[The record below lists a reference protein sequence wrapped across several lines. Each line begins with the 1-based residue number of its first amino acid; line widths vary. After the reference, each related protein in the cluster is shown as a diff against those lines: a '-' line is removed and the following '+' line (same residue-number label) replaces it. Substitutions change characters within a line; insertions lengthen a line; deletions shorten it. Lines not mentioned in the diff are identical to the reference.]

1 MLSHCHIRR
10 FRGIEDL
17 HLSDLG
23 RVNLIVG
30 RNNSGKTSVLEALA
44 LLSAGAMVR
53 SSHGILNSRQL
64 RYVASEKAI
73 RDTVWRHLFW
83 RMQPDRAIEIEGETD
98 AGRISLQIDLGN
110 RTKTVVDLGKDAP
123 WIRDGIVAKSVLEF
137 LCQRKDRQEVGA
149 IQLGRDQ
156 MVFHEP
162 KAANVPIPCVFVTA
176 RSLDVENIAEALSD
190 LKRTKRDGILL
201 DFLRQVAPQLQ
212 SVEIGTGSGEPMIWC
227 DLGLPETLPLG
238 VAGDG
243 MMHVAQLLLSMLD
256 RKDGIV
262 LYDEVESGLHH
273 SVLREIWKFLD
284 LASRE
289 NHTQIFAT
297 THGIECL
304 RAAHEALPAEAL
316 RVYRLQ
322 GEVVDEPVVAY
333 DSESLGDT
341 LEFGFE
347 MR

>member
-1 MLSHCHIRR
+1 MLSNCHIRR
-10 FRGIEDL
+10 FRGFEDL
-17 HLSDLG
+17 RLSDLG
-23 RVNLIVG
+23 RINLIVG
-30 RNNSGKTSVLEALA
+30 RNNSGKTSLLEALA
-44 LLSAGAMVR
+44 LLSSGAMVR
-53 SSHGILNSRQL
+53 FSHGILDSRPL
-64 RYVASEKAI
+64 RYAGSEKAI

-83 RMQPDRAIEIEGETD
+83 HMQPDRAIEIEGETD

-123 WIRDGIVAKSVLEF
+123 WIRDGIAAKSVLEF
-137 LCQRKDRQEVGA
+137 RCQRKDRQEVGA

-162 KAANVPIPCVFVTA
+162 KAANVPIPGAFVMT

-201 DFLRQVAPQLQ
+201 DSLRKVAPQLQ
-212 SVEIGTGSGEPMIWC
+212 SVETGTASGNPMIWC

-238 VAGDG
+238 VAGEG
-243 MMHVAQLLLSMLD
+243 LVRMAQLLLAMPG
-256 RKDGIV
+256 REDGIV
-262 LYDEVESGLHH
+262 LYDEVENGLHH
-273 SVLREIWKFLD
+273 SVLVEAWKALER
-284 LASRE
+284 ASRE
-289 NHTQIFAT
+289 FRTQIFAT

-304 RAAHEALPAEAL
+304 RAAHEALPADAL

-322 GEVVDEPVVAY
+322 GEVENEPVVDY
-333 DSESLGDT
+333 DSESLGDS

>member
-1 MLSHCHIRR
+1 MLSRCHVRR
-10 FRGIEDL
+10 FRGFEDL
-17 HLSDLG
+17 QLSGLG
-23 RVNLIVG
+23 RINLIVG

-53 SSHGILNSRQL
+53 VSQGVLDSRPL
-64 RYVASEKAI
+64 SYVRSEKAI

-83 RMQPDRAIEIEGETD
+83 RMQTDRAIEIEGETD
-98 AGRISLQIDLGN
+98 AGGISLQINLGN
-110 RTKTVVDLGKDAP
+110 RSKTVVDLGEHAP
-123 WIRDGIVAKSVLEF
+123 WIRDGIASKSVLEF
-137 LCQRKDRQEVGA
+137 LCHRKDRQEFGA

-162 KAANVPIPCVFVTA
+162 NAANVPIPWAFVMT

-201 DFLRQVAPQLQ
+201 DSLRHLAPQLKN
-212 SVEIGTGSGEPMIWC
+212 VETGTASGNPMIWC
-227 DLGLPETLPLG
+227 DLGLPEMLPLG
-238 VAGDG
+238 VAGEG
-243 MMHVAQLLLSMLD
+243 MLRVAQLVLAMQGLEN
-256 RKDGIV
+256 GIV

-273 SVLREIWKFLD
+273 SVLVEAWQALEH
-284 LASRE
+284 ASRE
-289 NHTQIFAT
+289 FGTQIFAT
-297 THGIECL
+297 THSIECL
-304 RAAHEALPAEAL
+304 RAAHEALPADAL

-322 GEVVDEPVVAY
+322 GEVENEPVVDY
-333 DSESLGDT
+333 DSESLGDA

>member
-53 SSHGILNSRQL
+53 SSHGILDSRPL
-64 RYVASEKAI
+64 KFVASEKAI

-123 WIRDGIVAKSVLEF
+123 WIRDGIAAKSVLEF

-162 KAANVPIPCVFVTA
+162 KAANVPIPCAFVMA
-176 RSLDVENIAEALSD
+176 RCLDVENIAAALSD

-201 DFLRQVAPQLQ
+201 NVLRQVAPQLQ
-212 SVEIGTGSGEPMIWC
+212 SVEIGTASGEPMIWC

-243 MMHVAQLLLSMLD
+243 MMRVAQLLLSMLD

-262 LYDEVESGLHH
+262 LYDEVESGLHY
-273 SVLREIWKFLD
+273 SVLVKIWQALD
-284 LASRE
+284 QVSRE
-289 NHTQIFAT
+289 FHTQIFAT
-297 THGIECL
+297 THSVECI
-304 RAAHEALPAEAL
+304 RAAYEALSPDDL
-316 RVYRLQ
+316 CVYRLQ
-322 GEVVDEPVVAY
+322 GHVPSRPVVRYSPEAL
-333 DSESLGDT
+333 SGT
-341 LEFGFE
+341 FKFGFE